1 MSLNDLEEGSFCII
15 KKLGGD
21 KKIVQ
26 KFLDM
31 GFVPNSELKVVRNA
45 PLFDPI
51 EVHLKG
57 YNIAI
62 RRSEASNIQVG
73 LL

>member
-1 MSLNDLEEGSFCII
+1 MSLNDLKEGNSCVI
-15 KKLGGD
+15 KKIGGD

-51 EVHLKG
+51 EVNLKG

-62 RRSEASNIQVG
+62 RRSEAANIQVEDR
-73 LL
+73 